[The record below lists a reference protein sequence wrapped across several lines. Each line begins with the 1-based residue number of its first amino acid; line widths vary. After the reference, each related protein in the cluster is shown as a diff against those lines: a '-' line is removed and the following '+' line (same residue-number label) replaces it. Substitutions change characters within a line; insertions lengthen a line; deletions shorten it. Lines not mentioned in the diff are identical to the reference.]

1 MAYRM
6 TPKRRAA
13 LRKAQL
19 ASARKRR
26 KGRKGGWKRKAAFA
40 AGGVGI
46 LAVAA
51 GAGIGLRYTQ
61 SLKGGPSRPSRPHVP
76 GKELV
81 HVPGHGKT
89 WKVTQV
95 RRKMRRKKPP
105 KPQGHKIWRVDS
117 SGVVTTTRFNADNT
131 KSRNLY
137 NYRRRRAYW
146 RSKPVGGRKRG

>member
-26 KGRKGGWKRKAAFA
+26 RRIGFA
-40 AGGVGI
+40 IAGGVGV

-51 GAGIGLRYTQ
+51 GAGVGVRYAQ
-61 SLKGGPSRPSRPHVP
+61 GLKGGPVRPHVP

-81 HVPGHGKT
+81 HVPGKGVTYTKT
-89 WKVTQV
+89 VV
-95 RRKMRRKKPP
+95 RKKVRKKRPP
-105 KPQGHKIWRVDS
+105 KPHGHKVWRVDVL
-117 SGVVTTTRFNADNT
+117 GQVTPTRFNADNT
-131 KSRNLY
+131 KRRNIY
-137 NYRRRRAYW
+137 NQNRRRRYW
-146 RSKPVGGRKRG
+146 RSKPVGGRRK

>member
-6 TPKRRAA
+6 TRKRRAA

-26 KGRKGGWKRKAAFA
+26 KRGWKRKAAFA

-46 LAVAA
+46 LPATA
-51 GAGIGLRYTQ
+51 GAGIGVRYIQ
-61 SLKGGPSRPSRPHVP
+61 ALKGGPPRPSRPHIP

-81 HVPGHGKT
+81 HVPGHGKS
-89 WKVTQV
+89 WQVTQV
-95 RRKMRRKKPP
+95 HKKMRRKKPP
-105 KPQGHKIWRVDS
+105 KLQGHKMWRVDS

-131 KSRNLY
+131 KGRNLY